1 MPFIKMPDG
10 SVAHV
15 RMSKPRVKSC
25 RIPLDGKLCRAK
37 PADRLCDGC
46 DVQLCAGCRVTVRT
60 RGRERDFCSVCF
72 GPVWQS
78 WLKTGGNV
86 GPVVATTEAREAR
99 RAAFRAWA
107 WRNPEFFD
115 ALPLSKA
122 TLAEEA
128 A

>member
-37 PADRLCDGC
+37 PAEWLCDSC
-46 DVQLCAGCRVTVRT
+46 DVAMCADCKVTAKPNGV
-60 RGRERDFCSVCF
+60 ERDFCSVCF
-72 GPVWQS
+72 EPVFRS
-78 WLKTGGNV
+78 WLKALGFLTNHRSLR
-86 GPVVATTEAREAR
+86 REM
-99 RAAFRAWA
+99 FREWA
-107 WRNPEFFD
+107 KRNPEFF
-115 ALPLSKA
+115 ASLPLSKA
-122 TLAEEA
+122 GA